1 MGFDFAA
8 VDFAAVDFAVAGFAV
23 VGFAVVGFVVV
34 VGESVMEGFEGKAE
48 ASGTWEFAAAF
59 EA

>member
-8 VDFAAVDFAVAGFAV
+8 VDFAAVDFAVVGFAV
-23 VGFAVVGFVVV
+23 VGFAVVVV